1 MAKSLEER
9 YYIIKKYIDKVDFD
23 LLWKGFKPLKYAL
36 YNETECF
43 YDGKYIEKSADFLAN
58 TSIKYNGEY
67 IAIWNVMEDLD
78 PIILTSKIIHEM
90 FHGFQN
96 MNGET
101 RFPNELEA
109 LFNYKYDDENL
120 SIKLEE
126 AKLTLKLLDSFN
138 DSDFQKLLDYKK
150 YRYDNFNNEFTYE
163 SKTEQVEGAA
173 NFVEMNALKQLSEE
187 LYNYKLNTLKENI
200 VKENSY
206 LPIRVLCYDTGALL
220 LKVLS
225 DNNISFNDGFT
236 DEPFFYDLIK
246 NRETKS
252 IKQILSFTNIINN
265 YYAKAKKII
274 DDAIEKNDVIEKD
287 TYDILGVNYYNAI
300 YYNGYIISI
309 YFVMYG
315 DMNSPHIEYGNFVI
329 ETKDG
334 FKLSKIYKY

>member
-9 YYIIKKYIDKVDFD
+9 YYIIKKYIEKVDFD

-96 MNGET
+96 INGES

-126 AKLTLKLLDSFN
+126 AKLTLKLLDSFMTN
-138 DSDFQKLLDYKK
+138 TF
-150 YRYDNFNNEFTYE
+150 
-163 SKTEQVEGAA
+163 GA
-173 NFVEMNALKQLSEE
+173 KQL
-187 LYNYKLNTLKENI
+187 
-200 VKENSY
+200 
-206 LPIRVLCYDTGALL
+206 R
-220 LKVLS
+220 
-225 DNNISFNDGFT
+225 
-236 DEPFFYDLIK
+236 
-246 NRETKS
+246 KS
-252 IKQILSFTNIINN
+252 K
-265 YYAKAKKII
+265 
-274 DDAIEKNDVIEKD
+274 
-287 TYDILGVNYYNAI
+287 
-300 YYNGYIISI
+300 
-309 YFVMYG
+309 
-315 DMNSPHIEYGNFVI
+315 MN
-329 ETKDG
+329 
-334 FKLSKIYKY
+334 